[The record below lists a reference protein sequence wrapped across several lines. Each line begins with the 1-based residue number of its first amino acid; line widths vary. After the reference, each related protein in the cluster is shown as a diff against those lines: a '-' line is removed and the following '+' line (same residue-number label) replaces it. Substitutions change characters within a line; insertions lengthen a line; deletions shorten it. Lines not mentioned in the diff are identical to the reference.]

1 MTSERFQAVATGV
14 MVVMLVG
21 TVAVALVVFGI
32 FH

>member
-14 MVVMLVG
+14 MMVLLVG

>member
-14 MVVMLVG
+14 MMALLVG